1 MMKIDICNGNV
12 DGTDIVGSDNNDDD
26 DDDDA
31 ADRNDIIILSI
42 FNLVIIN
49 CDNIQC

>member
-31 ADRNDIIILSI
+31 ADRNDINNIVNIY
-42 FNLVIIN
+42 LVIIS
-49 CDNIQC
+49 CDSIQ